1 MQQFSVDRPNSG
13 QHSHDWL
20 TRGGSFLYG
29 WLVEGQRQLTEDRV
43 SGNPLKIGCF
53 PPRNCLMIGCSDSRV
68 NWLSYQC
75 PQRGLANATACWLAL
90 QYAAIHN
97 TSRGHMSMS
106 VCVCVCLCVCVCV
119 CEWDCIPSITFPLGR
134 CAAKPCQQAL
144 TPHYSKPGRKWVLE
158 ISHWAVLLEMRA
170 TGLPVSAAQTQEMPI

>member
-20 TRGGSFLYG
+20 TQGTSFLYG
-29 WLVEGQRQLTEDRV
+29 WLVASQQQLTEDRV
-43 SGNPLKIGCF
+43 SGTPRKIGWF
-53 PPRNCLMIGCSDSRV
+53 PPRNCLMIGCVDSRV

-75 PQRGLANATACWLAL
+75 PQRRLADSAACWLAL

-106 VCVCVCLCVCVCV
+106 LSVC
-119 CEWDCIPSITFPLGR
+119 DCIPSITFPMGR
-134 CAAKPCQQAL
+134 CLAKPCQQAL

-158 ISHWAVLLEMRA
+158 ISHWAMILEMRA
-170 TGLPVSAAQTQEMPI
+170 TGLIVSAAQTWEIPI